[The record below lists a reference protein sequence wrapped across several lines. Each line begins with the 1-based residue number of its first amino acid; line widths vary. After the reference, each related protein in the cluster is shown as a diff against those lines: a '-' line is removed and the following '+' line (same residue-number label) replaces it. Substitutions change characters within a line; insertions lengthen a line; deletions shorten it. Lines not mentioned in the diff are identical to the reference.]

1 MTNIYIYISSN
12 ILIKAYT
19 NKNKI
24 KYSNYSYIYLET
36 FENLLKEYYN
46 LSSEELLYILG
57 VESPSKNKKSSVN
70 VYNYGVF
77 LENGT

>member
-36 FENLLKEYYN
+36 CENLLKEYYN